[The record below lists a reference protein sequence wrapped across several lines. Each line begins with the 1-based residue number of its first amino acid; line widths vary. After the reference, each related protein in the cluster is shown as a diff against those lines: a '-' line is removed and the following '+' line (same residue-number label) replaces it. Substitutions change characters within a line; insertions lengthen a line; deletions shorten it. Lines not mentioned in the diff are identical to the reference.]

1 VLRKICKSIVLC
13 NEPQTKH
20 EILKDGYVMG
30 QFTDSMLK
38 LAKAMSEEERDKYK
52 EEGLYEKLVN
62 LQSDC
67 DDWETDMEGLREV
80 YELFD
85 GADDGEG
92 DEAEEEER
100 PSASSD
106 SVVEI
111 SPVSGPD
118 TAPPQRKRVFSV
130 IELS

>member
-1 VLRKICKSIVLC
+1 MLC
-13 NEPQTKH
+13 NEQQIRH
-20 EILKDGYVMG
+20 EILKDGYILMG
-30 QFTDSMLK
+30 FTDSMLE
-38 LAKAMSEEERDKYK
+38 LATAMSEEEREEYK
-52 EEGLYEKLVN
+52 EEGLYEKLVD

-67 DDWETDMEGLREV
+67 DDWETDMGGLGEI

-92 DEAEEEER
+92 DEDEEEDD
-100 PSASSD
+100 ASGSSQ

-111 SPVSGPD
+111 SPIHAPEP
-118 TAPPQRKRVFSV
+118 APPQRKRVFSV

>member
-1 VLRKICKSIVLC
+1 
-13 NEPQTKH
+13 
-20 EILKDGYVMG
+20 MG
-30 QFTDSMLK
+30 QFTDSMLE

-52 EEGLYEKLVN
+52 EKGLYEKLVD
-62 LQSDC
+62 LQGDC
-67 DDWETDMEGLREV
+67 DDWETDMEVLREV

-92 DEAEEEER
+92 DEDEEAEE
-100 PSASSD
+100 PSSSSD

-111 SPVSGPD
+111 SPGPGPGS
-118 TAPPQRKRVFSV
+118 APPQRKRVFSV

>member
-1 VLRKICKSIVLC
+1 MLC
-13 NEPQTKH
+13 NEPQIKH

-30 QFTDSMLK
+30 LFTDGMLE

-52 EEGLYEKLVN
+52 EEGLYEKLVD

-67 DDWETDMEGLREV
+67 DDWETDMEGLREI

-85 GADDGEG
+85 GADDGVG
-92 DEAEEEER
+92 DEDEDQEAAG
-100 PSASSD
+100 PSSSSD

-111 SPVSGPD
+111 SPVSVPEP
-118 TAPPQRKRVFSV
+118 APPQRKRVLSV